1 MSHTAWGWKPVSVE
15 IDGSYVVLVPRN
27 GSVCS
32 NGSETSLWNG
42 SPCYTVAAGD
52 EEQQTFNSPSSGEL
66 VLTVSDFEP

>member
-1 MSHTAWGWKPVSVE
+1 MSHTAWGWKPVSIE
-15 IDGSYVVLVPRN
+15 IDGSYVVLVPRK

-42 SPCYTVAAGD
+42 SPCYTVAARD
-52 EEQQTFNSPSSGEL
+52 EEQQIFNSPSSGEL